1 MPIHDAFPYPLYLVI
16 SERDCSKKH
25 WLTVAEEA
33 ILGGVDI
40 IQLREKDCSRYEL
53 LNKAKELKKL
63 TDHYQIPLIINDA
76 VDIAI
81 EIQAWGV
88 HVGRSDMQ
96 PSEIMSTY
104 GNRLSI
110 GWSIELMAQMM
121 SEELRYVQHLGIS
134 PIFNTATKKDTISTW
149 GITGLRELRNLSP
162 KPFIAIGGM
171 HAENAKKAFDA
182 GANSIAVVSA
192 ICASSDPRKASHEL
206 KELLK

>member
-16 SERDCSKKH
+16 SERDCTKKH

-40 IQLREKDCSRYEL
+40 IQLREKDCSRHEL
-53 LNKAKELKKL
+53 LQKARELKRL
-63 TDHYQIPLIINDA
+63 TDRYQIPLIINDA

-88 HVGRSDMQ
+88 HVGRSDMP
-96 PSEIMSTY
+96 PSEIISTY
-104 GNRLSI
+104 GQHLSV
-110 GWSIELMAQMM
+110 GWSIELMSQMR
-121 SEELRYVQHLGIS
+121 SEELQHVQHLGIS
-134 PIFNTATKKDTISTW
+134 PIFSTATKKDTISTW
-149 GITGLRELRNLSP
+149 GITGIRELRNLSP

-171 HAENAKKAFDA
+171 QLANAKKAFDA

-192 ICASSDPRKASHEL
+192 ICASGDPRKASHEL